1 MGRGAPI
8 AFRRRLGLVGRRG
21 ALVFADF
28 EDCAAVAAE
37 VTAVA
42 ATIASRFGHPRQPVF
57 EVALSA
63 APMANGGS
71 AAVHAGRSR

>member
-1 MGRGAPI
+1 M
-8 AFRRRLGLVGRRG
+8 
-21 ALVFADF
+21 
-28 EDCAAVAAE
+28 AAE